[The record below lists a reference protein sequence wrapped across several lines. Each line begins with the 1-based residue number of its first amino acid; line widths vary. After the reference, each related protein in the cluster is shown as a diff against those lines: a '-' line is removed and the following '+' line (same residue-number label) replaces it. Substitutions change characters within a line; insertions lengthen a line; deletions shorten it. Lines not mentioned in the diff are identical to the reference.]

1 MKLAMIATT
10 VSLFLV
16 LAGASAAPF
25 GSVPL
30 QEPTTEVSTSGS
42 GAPTAPPQVNIG
54 TEPAPMDPQAS
65 PSVWDSPSTS
75 PTGPGVSQPMSAPS
89 DKKWVQDSRGARYQ
103 VSAGATLPPGWVEIP
118 APALSP
124 QTQVQTLPAL
134 APNPSFA
141 QPQTYSGAQ
150 PQVNLPRQQV
160 QPQSNL
166 YYAPSPNVTPYQMSV
181 GSPGTGLPPGK
192 KRLRHVS
199 GYTVIVS
206 ESTTPGPEFT
216 EIESNPMAPPPQASQ
231 GPVPGYAA
239 PQQAPM
245 QPPQMYSG
253 YPQQVPQQSQQQQPA
268 YYQQP
273 QTYNS
278 APELPHVP
286 PTWQQQLPYQPPQ
299 PQYQAPVPGQ
309 APYPQQMQQQAPLPV
324 VRKTP
329 TGKKW
334 VADQSG
340 LRYLV
345 DESTV
350 VMPPMREVTEAELT
364 QPMYI
369 GPQPGQQQQQPQGS
383 AIGRFFQGLT
393 NR

>member
-1 MKLAMIATT
+1 MKSALSALAISIVFVLPE
-10 VSLFLV
+10 VS
-16 LAGASAAPF
+16 SAPF

-30 QEPTTEVSTSGS
+30 GEPTTEISTPGS
-42 GAPTAPPQVNIG
+42 AASTTPPQIQVD
-54 TEPAPMDPQAS
+54 PAPGPGDSSDS
-65 PSVWDSPSTS
+65 PSVWDTPPPIPSPAVTQPAPNTS
-75 PTGPGVSQPMSAPS
+75 GH
-89 DKKWVQDSRGARYQ
+89 KWVQDSRGARYQ
-103 VSAGATLPPGWVEIP
+103 VSANATLPPGWVEIP
-118 APALSP
+118 APAMSSQP
-124 QTQVQTLPAL
+124 QVQVQTLPAP
-134 APNPSFA
+134 APNPNLQ
-141 QPQTYSGAQ
+141 QPQTYSVGQ
-150 PQVNLPRQQV
+150 PQVNLPREQV

-166 YYAPSPNVTPYQMSV
+166 FHAPNPNMTPYQMSAGAP
-181 GSPGTGLPPGK
+181 GSGLPPGK

-216 EIESNPMAPPPQASQ
+216 EIESSSAPAAPQAPPGPIGYPAPPQAPPQQPPQTYNMTQS
-231 GPVPGYAA
+231 YA
-239 PQQAPM
+239 PQQ
-245 QPPQMYSG
+245 QPQ
-253 YPQQVPQQSQQQQPA
+253 

-278 APELPHVP
+278 SPQLPHVP

-299 PQYQAPVPGQ
+299 PQYQPPAPGQ
-309 APYPQQMQQQAPLPV
+309 MPYPQPMQQQAPLPV

-329 TGKKW
+329 IGKKW

-350 VMPPMREVTEAELT
+350 VMPPMREVTEAELN

-393 NR
+393 GQ